1 MPLNAKALGEA
12 LREDLTLHS
21 TLCRRDA
28 GAFQRAIQSGEPV
41 VVACTQEQRLFADLG
56 QQTEG
61 ALSPIRFVNIRE
73 TGGWSRDAGKAS
85 PKIAALLAAAH
96 LPEPAPVP
104 TVTFK
109 SAGRLLIIGALD
121 AAEQAAALVSD
132 VLDVTLFTQGPGNAG
147 GAQARRFPV
156 LGGRITGLTGW
167 LGAFE
172 LQWAAD
178 NPIDLDLCTRCN
190 ACVAACPENAIG
202 LDYQIDM
209 AACQSHRACVKVC
222 QVAGAIDF
230 TREAVAHQE
239 RFDLVLDLRPA
250 DATPTFLQHALPQ
263 GYFRGD
269 GRDMGMLLR
278 LRELVGEFE
287 KPKFFAYKQKLCAH
301 SRNETVGCNA
311 CVDICSAEAIA
322 SDKSRQQIK
331 VNPNLCVGC
340 GACTTVCP
348 TGALTYA
355 YPGATDQGLKFKT
368 LLSTYAAAGGKDAVL
383 LLHSQEGGQA
393 LVEELGRA
401 AQLKL
406 AHGVPAHVLP
416 VALWHTAST
425 GVDLWLSAV
434 AFGAAQIVVLVTSEE
449 SPQYLEGLEAQMAV
463 AQAILHGLGYAGTHL
478 KLLRARNPMDLDAGL
493 QALSQTRQTVP
504 GTAARFAVAQEKRST
519 LEMALDHLIAQAPLP
534 AAQRPEAIAL
544 PATGAPLGTITVDKD
559 RCTLCLSCV
568 SACPASALQDNP
580 QLPQLRFIEQNC
592 VQCGLC
598 ATTCPEDAIALQ
610 PRLLLTPERTQL
622 RVLNEAKPWACVR
635 CSKPFGTVKA
645 IEAMLGKLSGHPMF
659 QGEALE
665 RLKMCSDCRVID
677 LYSSQSETKV
687 TDL

>member
-12 LREDLTLHS
+12 LHENLTLHS

-121 AAEQAAALVSD
+121 AAEQAAALVAD

-156 LGGRITGLTGW
+156 LGGRITGLAGW

-202 LDYQIDM
+202 LDYQIDLS
-209 AACQSHRACVKVC
+209 ACQSHRACVKVC

-230 TREAVAHQE
+230 TREAAAHQE

-263 GYFRGD
+263 GYFRWD
-269 GRDMGMLLR
+269 GREMGTLLR

-311 CVDICSAEAIA
+311 CVDICSAEAIT

-355 YPGATDQGLKFKT
+355 YPGATDQGLKLKT

-383 LLHSQEGGQA
+383 LLHSQERGQA

-401 AQLKL
+401 AQLKI

-434 AFGAAQIVVLVTSEE
+434 AFGASQIVVLVTSEE
-449 SPQYLEGLEAQMAV
+449 APQYLDGLEAQMAV
-463 AQAILHGLGYAGTHL
+463 AQAILNGLGYAGTHL
-478 KLLRARNPMDLDAGL
+478 KLLRARNPTDLDAGL
-493 QALSQTRQTVP
+493 QALSHTRQTVP
-504 GTAARFAVAQEKRST
+504 SAAARFAVAQEKRST
-519 LEMALDHLIAQAPLP
+519 LELALDHLIAQAPLP

-544 PATGAPLGTITVDKD
+544 PAAGAPLGTITVNKD

-610 PRLLLTPERTQL
+610 PRLLLTPERSQL

-645 IEAMLGKLSGHPMF
+645 IEAMLGKLSGHAMF